1 LAAVEHLQAQ
11 MVQIQFLDQSHQLV
25 VEAVLAVGR
34 QTAILVA
41 LAVVVAGAQLDL
53 PVWVVLELPIKDIK
67 AVTEKLITQLIEPV
81 VAAVVLEQRL
91 LTYLQTHQPQVVL
104 A

>member
-1 LAAVEHLQAQ
+1 LAVVERLQAQ

-25 VEAVLAVGR
+25 VEALLAVG
-34 QTAILVA
+34 QTTEILEA
-41 LAVVVAGAQLDL
+41 PVVVEVEVHRDL
-53 PVWVVLELPIKDIK
+53 PVWVVLELLIKDIK
-67 AVTEKLITQLIEPV
+67 AVTGKLITQPIELVAGV
-81 VAAVVLEQRL
+81 VALEQRL

>member
-25 VEAVLAVGR
+25 VEALRGTTF
-34 QTAILVA
+34 QTAILEA
-41 LAVVVAGAQLDL
+41 PVVGEVEVHRDL
-53 PVWVVLELPIKDIK
+53 PVWVVLELSIKDIE
-67 AVTEKLITQLIEPV
+67 AVTGKLITQPIEPG
-81 VAAVVLEQRL
+81 VAVAVLEQRL
-91 LTYLQTHQPQVVL
+91 LTYLQTPQPQVVL